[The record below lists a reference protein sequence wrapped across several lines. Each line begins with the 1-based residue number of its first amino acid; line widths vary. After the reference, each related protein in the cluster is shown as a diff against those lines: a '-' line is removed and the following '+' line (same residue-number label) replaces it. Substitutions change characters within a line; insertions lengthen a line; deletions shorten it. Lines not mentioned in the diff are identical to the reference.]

1 MNAQFKRGIIE
12 LCVLSEIAQEDMY
25 GFQVINEI
33 SEHLDVN
40 ENTIY
45 PILRRLTKDGYFKTY
60 LQEST
65 GGAARKYYQMSQ
77 EGFAYYLKLRDDWD
91 QFIGGVYNILNKGG
105 KKHEEI
111 LRRFKNRTETKE
123 SK

>member
-12 LCVLSEIAQEDMY
+12 LCVLSELVGEDMY
-25 GFQVINEI
+25 GYMIINNI
-33 SEHLDVN
+33 SKHLDVN

-45 PILRRLTKDGYFKTY
+45 PILRRLTKEGYFTTY

-65 GGAARKYYQMSQ
+65 EGAPRKYYKITGN
-77 EGFAYYLKLRDDWD
+77 GFKYYFELRDQWD
-91 QFIGGVYNILNKGG
+91 HFIGGVYEILNKGG

-111 LRRFKNRTETKE
+111 LKRFEERISKTKV
-123 SK
+123 